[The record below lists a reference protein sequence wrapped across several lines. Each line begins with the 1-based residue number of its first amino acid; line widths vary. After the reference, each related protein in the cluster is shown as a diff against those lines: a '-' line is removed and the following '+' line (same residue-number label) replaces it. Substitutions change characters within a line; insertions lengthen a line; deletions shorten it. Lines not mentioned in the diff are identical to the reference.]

1 MNKMELNALLDIPIT
16 MSVEVGKTKQPIR
29 SLLSFSQGSVIELD
43 KLSSEPL
50 ELKVNGKV
58 VATGEVVVVNNRF
71 GFRILDIIAVDE
83 RMKYIDSK

>member
-1 MNKMELNALLDIPIT
+1 MELNALLDIPIT

-29 SLLSFSQGSVIELD
+29 SLLSFNQGSVIELD

-71 GFRILDIIAVDE
+71 GFRILNIIAVPE
-83 RMKYIDSK
+83 RLKYINNKSV

>member
-1 MNKMELNALLDIPIT
+1 MELNALLDIPIT